1 MNLKVLLCPEGH
13 SSLIN
18 SVVTSVVGRLDFGTA
33 ARSVPGPVPTG
44 CPGTRPALLLLRRPL
59 PPPPLGRVHPH
70 DISSCLAGY
79 NSFSLGDKNIF
90 LAWVEAF

>member
-33 ARSVPGPVPTG
+33 ARSVPGPVPAG

-59 PPPPLGRVHPH
+59 PPPPLGRVHPG

-79 NSFSLGDKNIF
+79 NSFSLGDTNIF
-90 LAWVEAF
+90 LAWVDAF